1 MCHSRQ
7 NEEMGMYSKCGGGM
21 LYISVGD
28 FESKGE
34 RRVERLQ
41 DIKE

>member
-1 MCHSRQ
+1 
-7 NEEMGMYSKCGGGM
+7 MGAEVALK
-21 LYISVGD
+21 YISVGD
-28 FESKGE
+28 FGSKGE

>member
-1 MCHSRQ
+1 MRAEVGC
-7 NEEMGMYSKCGGGM
+7 
-21 LYISVGD
+21 YIPRVGD
-28 FESKGE
+28 FGGKGE

>member
-1 MCHSRQ
+1 MRAEVDCYR
-7 NEEMGMYSKCGGGM
+7 
-21 LYISVGD
+21 VGD
-28 FESKGE
+28 FGGKGE